1 MLHPP
6 EKPPAGIPPRPG
18 ARLAENTGPSPKPPG
33 QNGKMGSG
41 KNGTKLSALW
51 RGLKARNVLA
61 RGEARN
67 ERSPGEPVRS
77 GQALKGRDSRVER
90 DDPANAGP
98 DWVRPAGR
106 IKFSADTAKSSQI
119 LPNLV
124 PFGSGD
130 KSGQNKRPTI
140 AKPPTPR
147 SIHIVHPGA
156 LRRPG
161 CLAVSSKPEALLRIR
176 FRMVTMGWPAL

>member
-1 MLHPP
+1 MN
-6 EKPPAGIPPRPG
+6 R
-18 ARLAENTGPSPKPPG
+18 
-33 QNGKMGSG
+33 GSRT
-41 KNGTKLSALW
+41 NGTKLSALW

-61 RGEARN
+61 RGEARH
-67 ERSPGEPVRS
+67 ERSPGEPAQS
-77 GQALKGRDSRVER
+77 GQALKGRDSRAERDSRVER
-90 DDPANAGP
+90 DDTANAGP
-98 DWVRPAGR
+98 DRVRPAGR